1 MTAQVSVN
9 LGGATP
15 RRLLVDWAN
24 KQDAWVRQLTAETI
38 LFKRVPSDAQLDA
51 LYEVFLAEAGLS
63 EIEIPTWPKLEA
75 QEAEATKDDDLELVT
90 LSNVESVNAL
100 ASDQELNFD
109 RSLTILFGQNG
120 AGKTGYARVL
130 KRISAVRSS
139 GEILPNA
146 RIVHTDVPPPAS
158 ATIAYRSGGEDR
170 IAHWSNETGLT
181 PFTRISVFDADAVLL
196 HVDDQLGYV
205 YTPAELALFGH
216 VADGLREIQKRIG
229 SEIESLNS
237 EPKPLLSK
245 FAPGTTVYS
254 LLGNLGAETNLDDL
268 EAAATVEGDAD
279 ATYEKLAGEVDALRN
294 NTRDQLLL
302 SSQQTERELLN
313 LSKVVEAAKG
323 FDSARYEQAV
333 KAVTEAEKRRA
344 EAREHLFSAQ
354 ELPGEPD
361 EQWQQFVAAGEVY
374 REHLGL
380 DHYPKEDDAC
390 LYCMQ
395 TLSPAAISLITRYR
409 TFLDETLMQQLK
421 VAKASLT
428 TEQLSISAL
437 DAIRAAEYVASRVSQ
452 DGAPDWVEKTKQVLS
467 DVATTVGDTAAGQAL
482 SCPDL
487 SNDAASVA
495 TDLGIELGVALERS
509 AELAGSREDAAS
521 ALAVKQQELLELS
534 ARIELK
540 GILPTVRTYVRR
552 AKRVQLLEKLSRAV
566 SSGAAR
572 QLTVQSKLASED
584 LVNKDFEALFAE
596 ECARLNAPPVAL
608 QFQGKSGQAQRKK
621 AVANHRP
628 SAVLSEGEQK
638 VLALADFLAESRM
651 RETSAPLVFDDP
663 VTSLDYRKL
672 DEVAAR
678 IQHLSETHQV
688 IVLTHNIMFASA
700 LISSRQNKK
709 LRAKVYEVRDGGD
722 RKGVLAP
729 DVEPQLD
736 TPADIAKRINVKV
749 QDMPKAEAR
758 VQDALIKEAYD
769 LLRAWCEAFVEQELL
784 HGVTQR
790 YRHNIMMTKLSKID
804 ATRLSAATAV
814 VEPLFARACDRMTG
828 HSHAAEKM
836 NTKPTVAEFQQDW
849 EKAKNARR
857 AYLDG

>member
-1 MTAQVSVN
+1 M
-9 LGGATP
+9 
-15 RRLLVDWAN
+15 
-24 KQDAWVRQLTAETI
+24 
-38 LFKRVPSDAQLDA
+38 
-51 LYEVFLAEAGLS
+51 
-63 EIEIPTWPKLEA
+63 
-75 QEAEATKDDDLELVT
+75 
-90 LSNVESVNAL
+90 
-100 ASDQELNFD
+100 
-109 RSLTILFGQNG
+109 
-120 AGKTGYARVL
+120 
-130 KRISAVRSS
+130 
-139 GEILPNA
+139 
-146 RIVHTDVPPPAS
+146 
-158 ATIAYRSGGEDR
+158 
-170 IAHWSNETGLT
+170 
-181 PFTRISVFDADAVLL
+181 
-196 HVDDQLGYV
+196 
-205 YTPAELALFGH
+205 
-216 VADGLREIQKRIG
+216 
-229 SEIESLNS
+229 
-237 EPKPLLSK
+237 
-245 FAPGTTVYS
+245 
-254 LLGNLGAETNLDDL
+254 
-268 EAAATVEGDAD
+268 
-279 ATYEKLAGEVDALRN
+279 
-294 NTRDQLLL
+294 
-302 SSQQTERELLN
+302 
-313 LSKVVEAAKG
+313 
-323 FDSARYEQAV
+323 
-333 KAVTEAEKRRA
+333 
-344 EAREHLFSAQ
+344 
-354 ELPGEPD
+354 
-361 EQWQQFVAAGEVY
+361 
-374 REHLGL
+374 
-380 DHYPKEDDAC
+380 
-390 LYCMQ
+390 
-395 TLSPAAISLITRYR
+395 
-409 TFLDETLMQQLK
+409 
-421 VAKASLT
+421 
-428 TEQLSISAL
+428 
-437 DAIRAAEYVASRVSQ
+437 
-452 DGAPDWVEKTKQVLS
+452 
-467 DVATTVGDTAAGQAL
+467 
-482 SCPDL
+482 
-487 SNDAASVA
+487 
-495 TDLGIELGVALERS
+495 
-509 AELAGSREDAAS
+509 
-521 ALAVKQQELLELS
+521 
-534 ARIELK
+534 
-540 GILPTVRTYVRR
+540 PTVRTYVRR

-572 QLTVQSKLASED
+572 QLTLQSKLASED

-596 ECARLNAPPVAL
+596 ECARLNAPSVAL

-651 RETSAPLVFDDP
+651 RGTSAPLVFDDP

-700 LISSRQNKK
+700 LIASRQNKK

-804 ATRLSAATAV
+804 APRLSAATAV